1 MAEAQ
6 KNTDSN
12 QKKPQDWKLIGM
24 LILLIVNVSVLIV
37 SAFAIYKSTIG
48 FKPPIILENELRAL
62 AEQREAA
69 IKEGTDGKIALARQ
83 PSSIDLPSFD
93 ELMIPLEQIVTN
105 LDGEPRRIVKAVVQ
119 FKVLDDLS
127 YQEVLDPNRLPKIKD
142 ALLRVLQ
149 STQYSDIESI
159 QGKLFLKDRMLKAVN
174 SLLDEGV
181 VREIYFTEL
190 VAQ

>member
-6 KNTDSN
+6 KNTESN
-12 QKKPQDWKLIGM
+12 HNKPKNWKLIGILIF
-24 LILLIVNVSVLIV
+24 LILNVSVLLTA
-37 SAFAIYKSTIG
+37 AFAIYKSTIG
-48 FKPPIILENELRAL
+48 FEPPMILENELRAL

-69 IKEGTDGKIALARQ
+69 IKEGADGKKALARQ
-83 PSSIDLPSFD
+83 PSSVELPSFD
-93 ELMIPLEQIVTN
+93 ELMIPIEPIVAN
-105 LDGEPRRIVKAVVQ
+105 LDGEPRRMVKAVVQ

-127 YQEVLDPNRLPKIKD
+127 YTEIKDPNRLPIIRD
-142 ALLRVLQ
+142 ALLRTLQ
-149 STQYSDIESI
+149 STQYSEIESL

-174 SLLDEGV
+174 SHLDEGV